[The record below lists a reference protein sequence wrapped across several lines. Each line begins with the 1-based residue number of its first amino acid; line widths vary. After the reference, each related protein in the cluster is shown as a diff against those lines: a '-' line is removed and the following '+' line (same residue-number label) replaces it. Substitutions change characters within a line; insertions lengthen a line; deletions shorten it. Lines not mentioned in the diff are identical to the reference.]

1 MLHFLY
7 VYVLDISF
15 LVFSFTQNKVE
26 WHGSKSLV
34 IILTL
39 NYSMIFHLNDNKKQ
53 KKLTDIINN
62 DKHNKTM

>member
-62 DKHNKTM
+62 VKHNETM

>member
-7 VYVLDISF
+7 VYVLDISI

-39 NYSMIFHLNDNKKQ
+39 YYSMIFHLNDNKKQ

-62 DKHNKTM
+62 DKHNETM

>member
-7 VYVLDISF
+7 VYVLDVSF

-39 NYSMIFHLNDNKKQ
+39 YYSMIFHLNDNKKQ
-53 KKLTDIINN
+53 KKLTDIFNN
-62 DKHNKTM
+62 DKYNETM